1 MWTKLDQVDEEILS
15 GYIQNEHPQT
25 AAIIL
30 QKINAFRAG
39 KIIELLPSEFASDI
53 ITRMA
58 KTEPIKDSILQ
69 NIENSLSRDI
79 FSSLEQSRNQNINI
93 NNVMAILKNTS
104 HTKSTKIL
112 SHIKNKNPKISRNIN
127 SLIFK
132 FDDLIFQK
140 DETVQIIIENTDISI
155 IAKALKGASSELS
168 NKFFKN
174 LDKIS
179 LKSLKE
185 KLEKL
190 GPIKLKEVD
199 EAQTEIIMVI
209 GQLKKNNII
218 KLKELD

>member
-1 MWTKLDQVDEEILS
+1 MLERFKVDLIKYSNRISSWTV
-15 GYIQNEHPQT
+15 Y
-25 AAIIL
+25 
-30 QKINAFRAG
+30 
-39 KIIELLPSEFASDI
+39 
-53 ITRMA
+53 
-58 KTEPIKDSILQ
+58 
-69 NIENSLSRDI
+69 
-79 FSSLEQSRNQNINI
+79 
-93 NNVMAILKNTS
+93 
-104 HTKSTKIL
+104 
-112 SHIKNKNPKISRNIN
+112 ISRNIN

-209 GQLKKNNII
+209 EQLKKNNII